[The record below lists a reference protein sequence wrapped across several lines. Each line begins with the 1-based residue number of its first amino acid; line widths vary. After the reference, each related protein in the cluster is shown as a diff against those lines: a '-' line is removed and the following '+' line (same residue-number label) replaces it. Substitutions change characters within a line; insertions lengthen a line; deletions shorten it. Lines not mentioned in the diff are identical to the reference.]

1 MEGISE
7 SIGKAFFTTYSDMG
21 VVLEDVGV
29 ETHQVSSFDKKVIKQ
44 HGAKSLFVQNQNSS
58 VPISKG
64 DIPKYPSSSD
74 DSKFFDFGTI
84 VMLSDIW
91 FKGDEY
97 PYHEHLPVF
106 EDDEE
111 YLELVKQSLH
121 FMINHA
127 DASTLGWTLEFK
139 EYNTFP
145 MLRWL
150 RDGGFEHLAV
160 KDKNWKRIEEDKT
173 QLVILR

>member
-21 VVLEDVGV
+21 VVLEDIGV
-29 ETHQVSSFDKKVIKQ
+29 KTHQAAYLDKKVIKQ
-44 HGAKSLFVQNQNSS
+44 HGAKSLFVSGGN

-84 VMLSDIW
+84 VVLSDIW
-91 FKGDEY
+91 FKGDDSRY
-97 PYHEHLPVF
+97 EHLPVL

-127 DASTLGWTLEFK
+127 DASTLGWTLAFK

-150 RDGGFEHLAV
+150 RDGGFERLAV
-160 KDKNWKRIEEDKT
+160 TDKYWRRDPLDKT